1 MLPGLRSRRRSSL
14 YNLARAPATKRATL
28 LIALNNPELFC
39 TSIKYIPRCDA
50 WQVVHGLD
58 NAFRARVRYA
68 THSGGQAV
76 AEFAERIK
84 PRAQYVDEAIELAL
98 ASKWTEA
105 VQVNRGI
112 MDRFGPDE
120 DTLNRLGKA
129 YTELGQ
135 PENGIDAYKSTLKL
149 NPVNP
154 IAVKNLAKLQALR
167 GGQPVPTSK
176 AKVNVDAFIEET
188 GKTAL
193 TALHLHAE
201 GDPCSKVSGGDPV
214 KLIAAGD
221 TMNVE
226 TARGIYL
233 GHLEHA
239 LGRRLIKFLE
249 GGNRYSGAVASC
261 DAAGVKVIVRETYQ
275 DPKFF
280 GRPSFPIKKSGRDEF
295 RPYAKDSLL
304 NRAAD
309 AEEAEGD
316 GEEA

>member
-1 MLPGLRSRRRSSL
+1 M
-14 YNLARAPATKRATL
+14 
-28 LIALNNPELFC
+28 
-39 TSIKYIPRCDA
+39 
-50 WQVVHGLD
+50 
-58 NAFRARVRYA
+58 
-68 THSGGQAV
+68 

-98 ASKWTEA
+98 ANRWVEA

-135 PENGIDAYKSTLKL
+135 PGEAIEAYKSTLKM

-154 IAVKNLAKLQALR
+154 IAVKNLSKLQALR

-176 AKVNVDAFIEET
+176 AKVDVDAFIEET
-188 GKTAL
+188 GKTSL
-193 TALHLHAE
+193 TALHVHAE
-201 GDPCSKVSGGDPV
+201 GDPCSKVAGGDPV
-214 KLIAAGD
+214 KLIVAGD

-226 TARGIYL
+226 TARGVYL

-249 GGNRYSGAVASC
+249 GGNRYSGAVAAC
-261 DAAGVKVIVRETYQ
+261 EGGAVKIIVRETYQ

-280 GRPSFPIKKSGRDEF
+280 GRPSFPIKRGRDEF
-295 RPYAKDSLL
+295 RPYAKESLL
-304 NRAAD
+304 TRNAD
-309 AEEAEGD
+309 VEEAEEE
-316 GEEA
+316 GEEPAEELDGMHTVESAEDEVEVPESDEDTRKEDIY

>member
-1 MLPGLRSRRRSSL
+1 M
-14 YNLARAPATKRATL
+14 
-28 LIALNNPELFC
+28 
-39 TSIKYIPRCDA
+39 
-50 WQVVHGLD
+50 
-58 NAFRARVRYA
+58 
-68 THSGGQAV
+68 

-98 ASKWTEA
+98 ANRWVEA

-135 PENGIDAYKSTLKL
+135 PSEAIEAYKSTLKM
-149 NPVNP
+149 NPINP
-154 IAVKNLAKLQALR
+154 IAVKNLSKLQALR

-176 AKVNVDAFIEET
+176 AKVDVDAFIEET
-188 GKTAL
+188 GKTSL
-193 TALHLHAE
+193 TALHVHAE
-201 GDPCSKVSGGDPV
+201 GDPCSKVAGGDPV

-226 TARGIYL
+226 TARGVYL
-233 GHLEHA
+233 GHLEHV

-249 GGNRYSGAVASC
+249 GGNRYSGAVAAC
-261 DAAGVKVIVRETYQ
+261 EGGAVKIIVRETYQ

-280 GRPSFPIKKSGRDEF
+280 GRPSFPIKRGRDEF
-295 RPYAKDSLL
+295 RPYAKESLL
-304 NRAAD
+304 PRNAD
-309 AEEAEGD
+309 VEEAEED
-316 GEEA
+316 GEEPAEELDGMHTVESAEDEVEVPESDEDTRKEDIY

>member
-1 MLPGLRSRRRSSL
+1 L
-14 YNLARAPATKRATL
+14 
-28 LIALNNPELFC
+28 
-39 TSIKYIPRCDA
+39 
-50 WQVVHGLD
+50 
-58 NAFRARVRYA
+58 
-68 THSGGQAV
+68 

-98 ASKWTEA
+98 QSKWAEA

-135 PENGIDAYKSTLKL
+135 LDDAMDAYKSTLKM
-149 NPVNP
+149 NPVKP
-154 IAVKNLAKLQALR
+154 IAQKNLAKLQALR
-167 GGQPVPTSK
+167 GVQPVPTSK
-176 AKVNVDAFIEET
+176 AKVDVDAFIEET

-193 TALHLHAE
+193 TALHVHTE

-214 KLIAAGD
+214 KLIVAED

-226 TARGIYL
+226 TARGVSL

-249 GGNRYSGAVASC
+249 GGNRYSGAVATC
-261 DAAGVKVIVRETYQ
+261 EGGAVKIIVRETYQ

-280 GRPSFPIKKSGRDEF
+280 GRPSFPIKKGRDEF
-295 RPYAKDSLL
+295 RPYAKESLI
-304 NRAAD
+304 NRSAD
-309 AEEAEGD
+309 TEEAEED
-316 GEEA
+316 GEEPAEELDGMHTVESAEDEVDVPDVDEDTRKEDVY

>member
-1 MLPGLRSRRRSSL
+1 M
-14 YNLARAPATKRATL
+14 
-28 LIALNNPELFC
+28 
-39 TSIKYIPRCDA
+39 
-50 WQVVHGLD
+50 
-58 NAFRARVRYA
+58 
-68 THSGGQAV
+68 

-98 ASKWTEA
+98 QSKWTEA
-105 VQVNRGI
+105 IQVNRGI

-129 YTELGQ
+129 YT
-135 PENGIDAYKSTLKL
+135 TLKM

-154 IAVKNLAKLQALR
+154 IAQKNLAKLQTLR
-167 GGQPVPTSK
+167 GAQPVPTSK
-176 AKVNVDAFIEET
+176 AKVDVDAFIEET

-193 TALHLHAE
+193 TALHVHTE

-226 TARGIYL
+226 TARGIAL

-249 GGNRYSGAVASC
+249 GGNRYSGAVATC
-261 DAAGVKVIVRETYQ
+261 EGGAVKIIVRETYQ

-280 GRPSFPIKKSGRDEF
+280 GRPSFTIKRSRDEF
-295 RPYAKDSLL
+295 RPYAKESLL
-304 NRAAD
+304 TRNAD
-309 AEEAEGD
+309 AEETEED
-316 GEEA
+316 GEEPAEELDGMHTVESAEDEVEVPDADEDTRKEDIY

>member
-1 MLPGLRSRRRSSL
+1 M
-14 YNLARAPATKRATL
+14 
-28 LIALNNPELFC
+28 
-39 TSIKYIPRCDA
+39 
-50 WQVVHGLD
+50 
-58 NAFRARVRYA
+58 
-68 THSGGQAV
+68 

-98 ASKWTEA
+98 ANRWPEA

-135 PENGIDAYKSTLKL
+135 LNDATEAYKGTLKM

-154 IAVKNLAKLQALR
+154 IAVKNLSKLQAMR

-176 AKVNVDAFIEET
+176 AKVDVDAFIEET
-188 GKTAL
+188 GKTSL
-193 TALHLHAE
+193 TALHVHGEA
-201 GDPCSKVSGGDPV
+201 DPCSKVAGGDPV
-214 KLIAAGD
+214 KLIVAGD

-226 TARGIYL
+226 TARGVHL
-233 GHLEHA
+233 GHLDHA

-249 GGNRYSGAVASC
+249 GGNRYSGAVATC
-261 DAAGVKVIVRETYQ
+261 EGGAVKIIVRETYQ

-280 GRPSFPIKKSGRDEF
+280 GRPSFTIKRSRDEF
-295 RPYAKDSLL
+295 RPYAKESLL
-304 NRAAD
+304 TRNAD
-309 AEEAEGD
+309 TEETEED
-316 GEEA
+316 GEEPAEELDGMHTVESAEDEVEVPEADEDTRKEDIY

>member
-1 MLPGLRSRRRSSL
+1 M
-14 YNLARAPATKRATL
+14 
-28 LIALNNPELFC
+28 
-39 TSIKYIPRCDA
+39 
-50 WQVVHGLD
+50 
-58 NAFRARVRYA
+58 
-68 THSGGQAV
+68 

-98 ASKWTEA
+98 ASRWPEA
-105 VQVNRGI
+105 VQLNRTI
-112 MDRFGPDE
+112 MERFGPDE

-135 PENGIDAYKSTLKL
+135 FDDAIEAYQATLKA

-154 IAVKNLAKLQALR
+154 IAHKNLAKLQAMR
-167 GGQPVPTSK
+167 GGQPVPASK
-176 AKVNVDAFIEET
+176 AKVDVDAFIEET

-193 TALHLHAE
+193 TALHVHAE

-214 KLIAAGD
+214 KLSVDGD

-226 TARGIYL
+226 TVRGVYL

-249 GGNRYSGAVASC
+249 GGNRYSGAVATC
-261 DAAGVKVIVRETYQ
+261 DGGAVKIIVREAYQ

-280 GRPSFPIKKSGRDEF
+280 GRPSFPIKKGREEF
-295 RPYAKDSLL
+295 RPYAKESLIARGDADESEDDSEEP
-304 NRAAD
+304 
-309 AEEAEGD
+309 AEDLDGMHTVEA
-316 GEEA
+316 GEEDVEVPEVDEDTRKEDVY

>member
-1 MLPGLRSRRRSSL
+1 M
-14 YNLARAPATKRATL
+14 
-28 LIALNNPELFC
+28 
-39 TSIKYIPRCDA
+39 
-50 WQVVHGLD
+50 
-58 NAFRARVRYA
+58 
-68 THSGGQAV
+68 

-98 ASKWTEA
+98 ASRWAEA

-129 YTELGQ
+129 YTELAQ
-135 PENGIDAYKSTLKL
+135 LNEAIEAYQGTLKM

-154 IAVKNLAKLQALR
+154 IAVKNLSKLQALR

-176 AKVNVDAFIEET
+176 AKVDVDAFIEET
-188 GKTAL
+188 GKTSL
-193 TALHLHAE
+193 TALHVHAD
-201 GDPCSKVSGGDPV
+201 GDPCSKVAGGDPV
-214 KLIAAGD
+214 KLIVAGD

-226 TARGIYL
+226 TARGVYL

-249 GGNRYSGAVASC
+249 GGNRYSGAVATC
-261 DAAGVKVIVRETYQ
+261 EGGAVKIIVRETYQ

-280 GRPSFPIKKSGRDEF
+280 GRPSFPIKRGRDEF
-295 RPYAKDSLL
+295 RPYAKESLL
-304 NRAAD
+304 TRNAD
-309 AEEAEGD
+309 VEEAEED
-316 GEEA
+316 GEEPAEELDGMHTVESADDEVEVPEPDEDTRKEDIY

>member
-1 MLPGLRSRRRSSL
+1 M
-14 YNLARAPATKRATL
+14 
-28 LIALNNPELFC
+28 
-39 TSIKYIPRCDA
+39 
-50 WQVVHGLD
+50 
-58 NAFRARVRYA
+58 
-68 THSGGQAV
+68 

-98 ASKWTEA
+98 ANRWVEA

-135 PENGIDAYKSTLKL
+135 LTEATDAYKGTLKM

-154 IAVKNLAKLQALR
+154 IAVKNLSKLQALR

-176 AKVNVDAFIEET
+176 AKVDVDAFIEET
-188 GKTAL
+188 GKTSL
-193 TALHLHAE
+193 TALHVHAE
-201 GDPCSKVSGGDPV
+201 GDPCSKVAGGDPV
-214 KLIAAGD
+214 KLIVAGD

-226 TARGIYL
+226 TSRGIYL

-249 GGNRYSGAVASC
+249 GGNRYSGAVATC
-261 DAAGVKVIVRETYQ
+261 DGGAVKIIVRETYQ

-280 GRPSFPIKKSGRDEF
+280 GRPSFPIKRGRDEF
-295 RPYAKDSLL
+295 RPYAKESLL
-304 NRAAD
+304 TRNAD
-309 AEEAEGD
+309 VEETEED
-316 GEEA
+316 GEEPAEELDGMHTVESAEDEVEVPEADEDSRKEDVY

>member
-1 MLPGLRSRRRSSL
+1 M
-14 YNLARAPATKRATL
+14 
-28 LIALNNPELFC
+28 
-39 TSIKYIPRCDA
+39 
-50 WQVVHGLD
+50 
-58 NAFRARVRYA
+58 
-68 THSGGQAV
+68 

-98 ASKWTEA
+98 ANRWVEA

-135 PENGIDAYKSTLKL
+135 LTEATDAYKGTLKM

-154 IAVKNLAKLQALR
+154 IAVKNLSKLQALR
-167 GGQPVPTSK
+167 GGQPVPSSK
-176 AKVNVDAFIEET
+176 AKVDVDAFIEET
-188 GKTAL
+188 GKTSL
-193 TALHLHAE
+193 TALHVHAE
-201 GDPCSKVSGGDPV
+201 GDPCSKVAGGDPV
-214 KLIAAGD
+214 KLIVAGD

-226 TARGIYL
+226 TSRGIYL

-249 GGNRYSGAVASC
+249 GGNRYSGAVATC
-261 DAAGVKVIVRETYQ
+261 DGGAVKIIVRETYQ

-280 GRPSFPIKKSGRDEF
+280 GRPSFPIKRGRDEF
-295 RPYAKDSLL
+295 RPYAKESLL
-304 NRAAD
+304 TRNAD
-309 AEEAEGD
+309 VEETEED
-316 GEEA
+316 GEEPAEELDGMHTVESAEDEVEVPEADEDSRKEDVY

>member
-1 MLPGLRSRRRSSL
+1 L
-14 YNLARAPATKRATL
+14 
-28 LIALNNPELFC
+28 
-39 TSIKYIPRCDA
+39 
-50 WQVVHGLD
+50 
-58 NAFRARVRYA
+58 
-68 THSGGQAV
+68 

-98 ASKWTEA
+98 QSKWTEA
-105 VQVNRGI
+105 IQVNRGI

-135 PENGIDAYKSTLKL
+135 PDDAVDAYKATLKM

-154 IAVKNLAKLQALR
+154 IAQKNLARLQTLR

-176 AKVNVDAFIEET
+176 AKVDVDAFIEET

-193 TALHLHAE
+193 TALHVHTE

-226 TARGIYL
+226 TARGIAL

-249 GGNRYSGAVASC
+249 GGNRYSGAVATC
-261 DAAGVKVIVRETYQ
+261 EGGAVKIIVRETYQ
-275 DPKFF
+275 DPKFC
-280 GRPSFPIKKSGRDEF
+280 GRPSFTIKKGRDEF
-295 RPYAKDSLL
+295 RPYAKESLL
-304 NRAAD
+304 NRNAD
-309 AEEAEGD
+309 AEEVEED
-316 GEEA
+316 GEEPAEELDGMHTVESAEDEVEVPDADEDTRKEDIY

>member
-1 MLPGLRSRRRSSL
+1 M
-14 YNLARAPATKRATL
+14 
-28 LIALNNPELFC
+28 
-39 TSIKYIPRCDA
+39 
-50 WQVVHGLD
+50 
-58 NAFRARVRYA
+58 
-68 THSGGQAV
+68 

-98 ASKWTEA
+98 ANRWVEA

-135 PENGIDAYKSTLKL
+135 LTEATDAYKGTLKM

-154 IAVKNLAKLQALR
+154 IAVKNLSKLQALR

-176 AKVNVDAFIEET
+176 AKVDVDAFIEET
-188 GKTAL
+188 GKTSL
-193 TALHLHAE
+193 TALHVHAE
-201 GDPCSKVSGGDPV
+201 GDPCSKVAGGDPV
-214 KLIAAGD
+214 KLIVAGD

-226 TARGIYL
+226 TSRGIYL

-249 GGNRYSGAVASC
+249 GGNRYSGAVAAC
-261 DAAGVKVIVRETYQ
+261 DGGAVKIIVRETYQ

-280 GRPSFPIKKSGRDEF
+280 GRPSFPIKRGRDEF
-295 RPYAKDSLL
+295 RPYAKESLL
-304 NRAAD
+304 TRNAD
-309 AEEAEGD
+309 VEETEED
-316 GEEA
+316 GEEPAEELDGMHTVESADDEVEVPEADEDSRKEDIY

>member
-1 MLPGLRSRRRSSL
+1 M
-14 YNLARAPATKRATL
+14 
-28 LIALNNPELFC
+28 
-39 TSIKYIPRCDA
+39 
-50 WQVVHGLD
+50 
-58 NAFRARVRYA
+58 
-68 THSGGQAV
+68 

-84 PRAQYVDEAIELAL
+84 PRAQYVDEALELAL
-98 ASKWTEA
+98 ASKWAEA
-105 VQVNRGI
+105 VHLNRGI

-129 YTELGQ
+129 FTELGQ
-135 PENGIDAYKSTLKL
+135 LDEAIEAYQGTLKI

-154 IAVKNLAKLQALR
+154 IAQKNLAKLQALR

-176 AKVNVDAFIEET
+176 AKVDVDAFIEET

-193 TALHLHAE
+193 TSLHVHAD

-214 KLIAAGD
+214 RLIIAGD

-226 TARGIYL
+226 TARGVSI

-249 GGNRYSGAVASC
+249 GGNQYSGAVATC
-261 DAAGVKVIVRETYQ
+261 DGGAIKIIIRETYQ

-280 GRPSFPIKKSGRDEF
+280 GRPSFPIKKGREEF
-295 RPYAKDSLL
+295 RPYAKESLIT
-304 NRAAD
+304 RAD
-309 AEEAEGD
+309 VEESDEEAEEPAEDLDGMHTVES
-316 GEEA
+316 GEEDVEVPELDEDTRKEDVY

>member
-1 MLPGLRSRRRSSL
+1 M
-14 YNLARAPATKRATL
+14 
-28 LIALNNPELFC
+28 
-39 TSIKYIPRCDA
+39 
-50 WQVVHGLD
+50 
-58 NAFRARVRYA
+58 
-68 THSGGQAV
+68 

-98 ASKWTEA
+98 ASRWPEA

-135 PENGIDAYKSTLKL
+135 LNDATEAYKSTLKM

-154 IAVKNLAKLQALR
+154 IAVKNLSKLQGLR

-176 AKVNVDAFIEET
+176 AKVDVDAFIEET
-188 GKTAL
+188 GKTSL
-193 TALHLHAE
+193 TALHVHAE
-201 GDPCSKVSGGDPV
+201 GDPCSKVAGGDSV
-214 KLIAAGD
+214 KLIVAGD

-226 TARGIYL
+226 TSRGVYL

-249 GGNRYSGAVASC
+249 GGNRYSGAVATC
-261 DAAGVKVIVRETYQ
+261 DGGAVKIIVRETYQ

-280 GRPSFPIKKSGRDEF
+280 GRPSFPIKRGRDEF
-295 RPYAKDSLL
+295 RPYAKESLL
-304 NRAAD
+304 TRNAD
-309 AEEAEGD
+309 VEETEED
-316 GEEA
+316 GEEPAEELDGMHTVESAEDEVEVPEADEDTRKEDIY

>member
-1 MLPGLRSRRRSSL
+1 MM
-14 YNLARAPATKRATL
+14 
-28 LIALNNPELFC
+28 
-39 TSIKYIPRCDA
+39 
-50 WQVVHGLD
+50 
-58 NAFRARVRYA
+58 
-68 THSGGQAV
+68 

-98 ASKWTEA
+98 ASRWPEA
-105 VQVNRGI
+105 VQLNRTI
-112 MDRFGPDE
+112 MERFGPDE

-135 PENGIDAYKSTLKL
+135 FDDAIEAYQATLKA

-154 IAVKNLAKLQALR
+154 IAHKNLAKLQAMR
-167 GGQPVPTSK
+167 GGQPVPASK
-176 AKVNVDAFIEET
+176 AKVDVDAFIEET

-193 TALHLHAE
+193 TALHVHAE

-214 KLIAAGD
+214 KLSVDGD

-226 TARGIYL
+226 TVRGVYL

-249 GGNRYSGAVASC
+249 GGNRYSGAVATC
-261 DAAGVKVIVRETYQ
+261 DGGAVKIIVREAYQ

-280 GRPSFPIKKSGRDEF
+280 GRPSFPIKKGREEF
-295 RPYAKDSLL
+295 RPYAKESLIARGDADESEDDSEEP
-304 NRAAD
+304 
-309 AEEAEGD
+309 AEDLDGMHTVEA
-316 GEEA
+316 GEEDVEVPEVDEDTRKEDVY

>member
-1 MLPGLRSRRRSSL
+1 M
-14 YNLARAPATKRATL
+14 
-28 LIALNNPELFC
+28 
-39 TSIKYIPRCDA
+39 
-50 WQVVHGLD
+50 
-58 NAFRARVRYA
+58 
-68 THSGGQAV
+68 

-98 ASKWTEA
+98 ATRWPEA
-105 VQVNRGI
+105 VQLNRSI
-112 MDRFGPDE
+112 MDRFGADE

-129 YTELGQ
+129 HTELGQ
-135 PENGIDAYKSTLKL
+135 MDEAIEAYQGTLKI

-154 IAVKNLAKLQALR
+154 IAHKNLAKLQALR

-176 AKVNVDAFIEET
+176 AKVDVDAFIEET

-193 TALHLHAE
+193 TAIHVHAD

-214 KLIAAGD
+214 KLIVAGD

-226 TARGIYL
+226 TARGVSL

-249 GGNRYSGAVASC
+249 GGNRYSGAVATC
-261 DAAGVKVIVRETYQ
+261 EGGAIKVIVRETYQ

-280 GRPSFPIKKSGRDEF
+280 GRPSFPTKKGREEF
-295 RPYAKDSLL
+295 RPYAKESLIA
-304 NRAAD
+304 RAD
-309 AEEAEGD
+309 VEEAEEE
-316 GEEA
+316 GEEPSEDLDGMHTVESAEEEIEVSEIDEDTRKEDIY

>member
-1 MLPGLRSRRRSSL
+1 M
-14 YNLARAPATKRATL
+14 
-28 LIALNNPELFC
+28 
-39 TSIKYIPRCDA
+39 
-50 WQVVHGLD
+50 
-58 NAFRARVRYA
+58 
-68 THSGGQAV
+68 

-98 ASKWTEA
+98 ANRWVEA

-135 PENGIDAYKSTLKL
+135 LTEATDAYKGTLKM

-154 IAVKNLAKLQALR
+154 IAVKNLSKLQALR

-176 AKVNVDAFIEET
+176 AKVDVDAFIEET
-188 GKTAL
+188 GKTSL
-193 TALHLHAE
+193 TALHVHAE
-201 GDPCSKVSGGDPV
+201 GDPCSKVAGGDPV
-214 KLIAAGD
+214 KLIVAGD

-226 TARGIYL
+226 TSRGIYL

-249 GGNRYSGAVASC
+249 GGNRYSGAVATC
-261 DAAGVKVIVRETYQ
+261 DGGAVKIIVRETYQ

-280 GRPSFPIKKSGRDEF
+280 GRPSFPIKRGRDEF
-295 RPYAKDSLL
+295 RPYAKESLL
-304 NRAAD
+304 TRNAD
-309 AEEAEGD
+309 VEETEED
-316 GEEA
+316 GEEPAEELDGMHTVESADDEVEVPEADEDSRKEDVY

>member
-1 MLPGLRSRRRSSL
+1 M
-14 YNLARAPATKRATL
+14 
-28 LIALNNPELFC
+28 
-39 TSIKYIPRCDA
+39 
-50 WQVVHGLD
+50 
-58 NAFRARVRYA
+58 
-68 THSGGQAV
+68 

-98 ASKWTEA
+98 ASRWVEA

-129 YTELGQ
+129 YTELGKL
-135 PENGIDAYKSTLKL
+135 EDAVEAYKGTLKM

-154 IAVKNLAKLQALR
+154 IAVKNLAKLQSSR
-167 GGQPVPTSK
+167 VGGHPVSTSK
-176 AKVNVDAFIEET
+176 TRVDVDAFIEET
-188 GKTAL
+188 GKTSL
-193 TALHLHAE
+193 TALHVHDD
-201 GDPCSKVSGGDPV
+201 GDPCSKVAGGDPV

-221 TMNVE
+221 TLNVE
-226 TARGIYL
+226 TARGVAL

-249 GGNRYSGAVASC
+249 GGNRYSGAVATC
-261 DAAGVKVIVRETYQ
+261 EGGAVRIIVRETYQ

-280 GRPSFPIKKSGRDEF
+280 GRPSFPIKKVGRDEF

-309 AEEAEGD
+309 AEEPEEDGDEPAEELD
-316 GEEA
+316 GMHTVESAEDEVEVPEADEDSRKEDIY

>member
-1 MLPGLRSRRRSSL
+1 M
-14 YNLARAPATKRATL
+14 
-28 LIALNNPELFC
+28 
-39 TSIKYIPRCDA
+39 
-50 WQVVHGLD
+50 
-58 NAFRARVRYA
+58 
-68 THSGGQAV
+68 

-98 ASKWTEA
+98 ANRWTEA

-112 MDRFGPDE
+112 IDRFGPDE

-135 PENGIDAYKSTLKL
+135 LDDAIEAYKSTLKM

-167 GGQPVPTSK
+167 GSQPVPPSK
-176 AKVNVDAFIEET
+176 TKVDVDAFIEET
-188 GKTAL
+188 GKTTL
-193 TALHLHAE
+193 TALHVHAE

-214 KLIAAGD
+214 RLIVDGD

-226 TARGIYL
+226 TARGVYL

-249 GGNRYSGAVASC
+249 GGNRYSGAVATC
-261 DAAGVKVIVRETYQ
+261 EGGAIKVIVRETYQ
-275 DPKFF
+275 DPRFAGK
-280 GRPSFPIKKSGRDEF
+280 PSFPMRRKREVEF
-295 RPYAKDSLL
+295 RPYTKGSLL
-304 NRAAD
+304 ARDVETFAEDEEGETTLSEAPASDDMEEGMHAVEDEGETVDFSEEAD
-309 AEEAEGD
+309 AD
-316 GEEA
+316 GEDEDEDES

>member
-1 MLPGLRSRRRSSL
+1 L
-14 YNLARAPATKRATL
+14 
-28 LIALNNPELFC
+28 
-39 TSIKYIPRCDA
+39 
-50 WQVVHGLD
+50 
-58 NAFRARVRYA
+58 
-68 THSGGQAV
+68 

-98 ASKWTEA
+98 QSKWAEA

-135 PENGIDAYKSTLKL
+135 LDDGVEAYKSTLKL

-154 IAVKNLAKLQALR
+154 IAQKNLAKLQGLR
-167 GGQPVPTSK
+167 GGQSVPTSK
-176 AKVNVDAFIEET
+176 AKVDVDAFIEET

-193 TALHLHAE
+193 TALHVHAE
-201 GDPCSKVSGGDPV
+201 GDPCSKVAGGDPV
-214 KLIAAGD
+214 KLIVAGD

-226 TARGIYL
+226 TARGIAL

-249 GGNRYSGAVASC
+249 GGNRYSGAVATC
-261 DAAGVKVIVRETYQ
+261 EGGAIRIIVRETYQ

-280 GRPSFPIKKSGRDEF
+280 GRPSFPIKKGREEF
-295 RPYAKDSLL
+295 RPYAKESLL
-304 NRAAD
+304 NRSAD
-309 AEEAEGD
+309 AEEVEED
-316 GEEA
+316 GEEPAEELDGMHTVESAEDEVDVPDVDEDTRKEDVY

>member
-1 MLPGLRSRRRSSL
+1 MRSNSVR
-14 YNLARAPATKRATL
+14 
-28 LIALNNPELFC
+28 
-39 TSIKYIPRCDA
+39 
-50 WQVVHGLD
+50 GLD
-58 NAFRARVRYA
+58 NAFQARVGYT

-98 ASKWTEA
+98 ANRWVEA

-135 PENGIDAYKSTLKL
+135 RDEAVEAYKSTLKL

-154 IAVKNLAKLQALR
+154 IAVKNLSKLQAQR
-167 GGQPVPTSK
+167 GSQPAPTSK
-176 AKVNVDAFIEET
+176 ARVDVDAFIEET
-188 GKTAL
+188 GKTSL
-193 TALHLHAE
+193 TALHVHTEA
-201 GDPCSKVSGGDPV
+201 DPCSKVAGGDPV
-214 KLIAAGD
+214 KLIVAGD

-249 GGNRYSGAVASC
+249 GGNRYSGAVATC
-261 DAAGVKVIVRETYQ
+261 DGGAVRIIVRETYQ

-280 GRPSFPIKKSGRDEF
+280 GRPSFPIKKGRDEF
-295 RPYAKDSLL
+295 RPYAKESLL
-304 NRAAD
+304 TRSAD
-309 AEEAEGD
+309 VEESDEESEEPAEELDGMHTVESAED
-316 GEEA
+316 EVEVPESDEDTRKEDIY

>member
-1 MLPGLRSRRRSSL
+1 M
-14 YNLARAPATKRATL
+14 
-28 LIALNNPELFC
+28 
-39 TSIKYIPRCDA
+39 
-50 WQVVHGLD
+50 
-58 NAFRARVRYA
+58 
-68 THSGGQAV
+68 

-98 ASKWTEA
+98 ANRWVED

-135 PENGIDAYKSTLKL
+135 LNDATEAYKSTLKM

-154 IAVKNLAKLQALR
+154 IAVKNLSKLQALR

-176 AKVNVDAFIEET
+176 AKVDVDAFIEET
-188 GKTAL
+188 GKTSL
-193 TALHLHAE
+193 TALHVHAE
-201 GDPCSKVSGGDPV
+201 GDPCSKVAGGDPV
-214 KLIAAGD
+214 KLIVAGD

-249 GGNRYSGAVASC
+249 GGNRYSGAVATC
-261 DAAGVKVIVRETYQ
+261 DGGAVKIIVRETYQ

-280 GRPSFPIKKSGRDEF
+280 GRPSFPIKRGRDEF
-295 RPYAKDSLL
+295 RPYAKESLL
-304 NRAAD
+304 TRNAD
-309 AEEAEGD
+309 VEETEED
-316 GEEA
+316 GEEPAEELDGMHTVESAEDEVEVPEADEDTRKEDIY

>member
-1 MLPGLRSRRRSSL
+1 M
-14 YNLARAPATKRATL
+14 
-28 LIALNNPELFC
+28 
-39 TSIKYIPRCDA
+39 
-50 WQVVHGLD
+50 
-58 NAFRARVRYA
+58 
-68 THSGGQAV
+68 

-98 ASKWTEA
+98 ASKWAEA
-105 VQVNRGI
+105 VQLNRSI

-135 PENGIDAYKSTLKL
+135 LDEAIEAYQGTLKI

-154 IAVKNLAKLQALR
+154 IAQKNIAKLQALR

-176 AKVNVDAFIEET
+176 GKVDVDAFIEET
-188 GKTAL
+188 GKTAV
-193 TALHLHAE
+193 TALHVHTE
-201 GDPCSKVSGGDPV
+201 GDPCSKVAGGDPV
-214 KLIAAGD
+214 RLIAAGD

-226 TARGIYL
+226 TARGVNL

-239 LGRRLIKFLE
+239 LGRRLIKFVE

-261 DAAGVKVIVRETYQ
+261 DGGAIKIIVRETYQ

-280 GRPSFPIKKSGRDEF
+280 GRPSFPIRKGREEF
-295 RPYAKDSLL
+295 RPYAKESLL
-304 NRAAD
+304 ARAD
-309 AEEAEGD
+309 IEEAEEETEEPAEELDGMHTVES
-316 GEEA
+316 GEEEIEVPEVDEDARKEDVY